1 MNNTLKSD
9 RIEVV
14 DALRGVALFA
24 IVILHCFEH
33 YNLYYMPDCQP
44 HWLTALDKGVW
55 DTVWFLFGGKAFS
68 TFSLLFGLSFF
79 IQFDNA
85 KCCILLWEF
94 SLYQY
99 QVFPQNQCLYW
110 LRL

>member
-55 DTVWFLFGGKAFS
+55 DRYGSCLEEKPFPLFLFFLDLAFL
-68 TFSLLFGLSFF
+68 FSLIMQKNVDFLSGG
-79 IQFDNA
+79 DL
-85 KCCILLWEF
+85 CGE
-94 SLYQY
+94 
-99 QVFPQNQCLYW
+99 
-110 LRL
+110 

>member
-33 YNLYYMPDCQP
+33 FIICRIVSLIGLRLLIKVFGIRYGSCLEEKPFP
-44 HWLTALDKGVW
+44 L
-55 DTVWFLFGGKAFS
+55 FLFFLDLAFL
-68 TFSLLFGLSFF
+68 FSLIMQKNVDFLS
-79 IQFDNA
+79 DGDL
-85 KCCILLWEF
+85 CGE
-94 SLYQY
+94 
-99 QVFPQNQCLYW
+99 
-110 LRL
+110 

>member
-1 MNNTLKSD
+1 MNNTLKNE

-44 HWLTALDKGVW
+44 HWPCLEEKPFPL
-55 DTVWFLFGGKAFS
+55 FLFFLDLAFL
-68 TFSLLFGLSFF
+68 FSLIMQKNVDFLS
-79 IQFDNA
+79 DGDL
-85 KCCILLWEF
+85 CGE
-94 SLYQY
+94 
-99 QVFPQNQCLYW
+99 
-110 LRL
+110 

>member
-1 MNNTLKSD
+1 MNNTLKNE

-55 DTVWFLFGGKAFS
+55 DTVWFLFGFGIRYGSCLEEKPFPLFLFFLDLAFL
-68 TFSLLFGLSFF
+68 FSLIMQKNVDFLS
-79 IQFDNA
+79 DGDL
-85 KCCILLWEF
+85 CGE
-94 SLYQY
+94 
-99 QVFPQNQCLYW
+99 
-110 LRL
+110 